1 MLVIRLQR
9 TGKKHRANFRMVVAE
24 KTAHVSKKFKEVL
37 GSYNPHT
44 KELNLKNPEKVQ
56 TLMDQGVQPSPTVNN
71 LLIDKGI
78 IKGEKVKA
86 FNIPKKEE
94 PKAEEAKPAPAAEAA
109 PSEEAAAPETP
120 AEQAPAETTEEAK
133 AE

>member
-9 TGKKHRANFRMVVAE
+9 KGRKNRVNFRVVVAE
-24 KTAHVSKKFKEVL
+24 KSAHVSKKFKEVL

-44 KELNLKNPEKVQ
+44 KELSLRNPEKIQ
-56 TLMDQGVQPSPTVNN
+56 GLIEQGVQPSPTVNN

-94 PKAEEAKPAPAAEAA
+94 PKVEEAKPAQAPAAEAPAEEKPVEAAPEEAA
-109 PSEEAAAPETP
+109 PSEEA
-120 AEQAPAETTEEAK
+120 K